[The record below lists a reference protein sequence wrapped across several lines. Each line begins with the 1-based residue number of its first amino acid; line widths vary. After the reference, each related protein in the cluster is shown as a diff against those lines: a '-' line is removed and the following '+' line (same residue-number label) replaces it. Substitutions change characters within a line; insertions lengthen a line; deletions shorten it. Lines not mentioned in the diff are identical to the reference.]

1 MPIPFLVPLLM
12 AAGGAGLGALKGATD
27 GKKGN
32 LLSSMLIGGGL
43 GAAGGLAGPAL
54 MGALG
59 AGGAGAAGAAGAAKA
74 AGAAGAAASGTTAAT
89 GAGAAASG
97 AGTAAGAAGGAAKSG
112 GFLSKLMSDPSMQKK
127 MLGIAGDQMSFL
139 GQPSSQ
145 QYPEYGAMPYTM
157 PVTFQSGPITP
168 ASGTLMPY
176 GGGY

>member
-43 GAAGGLAGPAL
+43 GLGAGALGPAL
-54 MGALG
+54 LG
-59 AGGAGAAGAAGAAKA
+59 GGAAGAAGAAKA
-74 AGAAGAAASGTTAAT
+74 AGAAGAATSGATAAT

-112 GFLSKLMSDPSMQKK
+112 GFFSKLMSDPSMQKK
-127 MLGIAGDQMSFL
+127 MLGLAGDQMSFL

-145 QYPEYGAMPYTM
+145 QYPEYGSMPYTM
-157 PVTFQSGPITP
+157 PVTFQSGPIAP